1 MLLTLNDKDYLL
13 DVRGLTFE
21 ALLQCFELQ
30 KELEEK
36 TLDNITAADL
46 YRLNEFTAA
55 CFSKYKI
62 SVQDLNDLSPT
73 DVLANTA
80 QLLIEC
86 NQVIPLVEEKI
97 LTVGNTRATDD
108 RPPVQSDQELILR
121 IISDL
126 VADGEDLNRV
136 LQWPVLRYFDI
147 VYYRCLEQKRSEP
160 APADLIDQIL
170 GI

>member
-1 MLLTLNDKDYLL
+1 MLLTLNDRDYLL

-21 ALLQCFELQ
+21 ALLQCFEIQ
-30 KELEEK
+30 KEMEEK
-36 TLDNITAADL
+36 SLDNITAADL
-46 YRLNEFTAA
+46 YRLNEFTAT
-55 CFSKYKI
+55 CFSKYGI

-97 LTVGNTRATDD
+97 LAVGNTRATDD

-126 VADGEDLNRV
+126 VADGEDLNQV

>member
-13 DVRGLTFE
+13 DIRGLTFE
-21 ALLQCFELQ
+21 ALLQCFEIE
-30 KELEEK
+30 KDLEEIS
-36 TLDNITAADL
+36 LDSITVADL
-46 YRLNEFTAA
+46 YRLNEFTAT
-55 CFSKYKI
+55 CFSKYHM
-62 SVQDLNDLSPT
+62 SVPDLNDLSPT
-73 DVLANTA
+73 DVLANAA
-80 QLLIEC
+80 QLIIEC
-86 NQVIPLVEEKI
+86 NQVIPAAEDKI
-97 LTVGNTRATDD
+97 LTVGNTRTTDD

-126 VADGEDLNRV
+126 VANGEDLNQV
-136 LQWPVLRYFDI
+136 LKWPVLRYFDI